1 MAVFVGHAGAGGSGG
16 SSGAVTRSWVG
27 NGSTSV
33 SLSADFDAAMII
45 IQGNAY
51 TTIWSY
57 GTTSAIVLNST
68 GQISS
73 ISVSSADGRNF
84 TFTGSTLFIQSS
96 GQSYYAVIFP
106 LA

>member
-1 MAVFVGHAGAGGSGG
+1 MIFIGHAGAGGSGG

-57 GTTSAIVLNST
+57 GTTTAIVLSST
-68 GQISS
+68 GEMGVV
-73 ISVSSADGRNF
+73 SVSSADGRSF
-84 TFTGSTLFIQSS
+84 TFTGPTMFIQSS